1 MNKRA
6 KRTVSFG
13 VFGLGIVAGLAGCA
27 IAPRAVFVIG
37 VNDSTPEVLALL
49 LPITLLPASILA
61 LWKRI
66 WASVWFCFLGLLWS
80 YGMIW
85 QRHYISV
92 VQHFPEESLRSLLGG
107 EMLPAYFVFALAAF
121 GLLTSNAHWPQML
134 GISAKNEQFV
144 QPS

>member
-1 MNKRA
+1 MEADLGKRM
-6 KRTVSFG
+6 VLFS
-13 VFGLGIVAGLAGCA
+13 GL
-27 IAPRAVFVIG
+27 
-37 VNDSTPEVLALL
+37 
-49 LPITLLPASILA
+49 TLEL
-61 LWKRI
+61 RHD
-66 WASVWFCFLGLLWS
+66 
-80 YGMIW
+80 M